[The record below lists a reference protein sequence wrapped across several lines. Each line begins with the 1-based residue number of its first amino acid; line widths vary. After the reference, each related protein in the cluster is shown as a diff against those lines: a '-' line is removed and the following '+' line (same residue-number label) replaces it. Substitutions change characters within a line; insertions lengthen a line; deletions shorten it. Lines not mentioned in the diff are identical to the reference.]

1 MYIGVGR
8 FDLHIPAAR
17 SLKDKRQV
25 VRSVTQ
31 VVRNRFPVAVAEVD
45 HQNLWQRASIGIS
58 CVSGTMAHAREL
70 MEEVERT
77 IERTAAGG
85 AEVSGR
91 EITFVSEE
99 DL

>member
-8 FDLHIPAAR
+8 FELYIPAAR

-31 VVRNRFPVAVAEVD
+31 VIRHRFPVAVAEVE
-45 HQNLWQRASIGIS
+45 HQDLWQRSTIGIS
-58 CVSGTMAHAREL
+58 CVSGTMSHAHEL
-70 MEEVERT
+70 MDEVERT
-77 IERTAAGG
+77 IEKVAAGG

-91 EITFVSEE
+91 SVTFLSEE